1 MKAIL
6 NSLSEDEVERIHEA
20 SLRILKKTGVKILS
34 EKVRKLLAE
43 NGAEVNGAVVR
54 IPDSLVEESIKKA
67 PKKMT
72 LCAREPK
79 CDLKLPSSEF
89 RLLSTTGF
97 SPFITTNL
105 ETGERRKST
114 SSDVKDFA
122 VVGDYLDTVDF
133 FWPSVLPGEVSPPL
147 QELYSLAIAFE
158 NNRKHIQCS
167 CVTEKTAKWQIRLA
181 IAIVGGEEELKKRPI
196 FSTINCPIA
205 PLTFEEGACEAMIT
219 LAKAGIPTAPMTMVL
234 AATTAPATLAGT
246 LAMGNAEELAS
257 LVIVECANPGAPM
270 IYTSETAP
278 ANMKTGEINYNAP
291 QYLVISAA
299 SAQMARFYKIP
310 SLAADVL
317 LGEAPSDI
325 LSFERN
331 VLRAAMWFMCK
342 SDLSPSLGCR
352 DLAMSASLDQLILD
366 CEACEHARAY
376 LRRFQIND
384 DALALDLIHRVG
396 PGGHFLGER
405 HTVEHFKQE
414 IWSSELSDTFILD
427 SAAKGSFIVR
437 ARAKVTEILATHT
450 PPPVKDSIRK
460 EMEQILR
467 HAEKD
472 ILGDG

>member
-6 NSLSEDEVERIHEA
+6 NSLSQDEVERIHEA
-20 SLRILKKTGVKILS
+20 SLRILKETGVKVLS

-43 NGAEVNGAVVR
+43 NGAKVDGAIVK
-54 IPDSLVEESIKKA
+54 IPGSLVEGAIKKT
-67 PKKMT
+67 PKEMT

-89 RLLSTTGF
+89 RFLSTTGF

-181 IAIVGGEEELKKRPI
+181 TAIVGSEQELRKRPI

-205 PLTFEEGACEAMIT
+205 PLTFEEGASEAMVT

-234 AATTAPATLAGT
+234 SATTAPATLAGT

-257 LVIVECANPGAPM
+257 LVIVECANPGALM
-270 IYTSETAP
+270 IYTSEAAP

-299 SAQMARFYKIP
+299 GAQMARFYKIP
-310 SLAADVL
+310 SLAADVF

-352 DLAMSASLDQLILD
+352 DLAMSASLDQVILD

-376 LRRFQIND
+376 LRRFQLND
-384 DALALDLIHRVG
+384 DSLALDLIHEVG
-396 PGGHFLGER
+396 PGGHFLGEK

-414 IWSSELSDTFILD
+414 IWSRELSDTFILD
-427 SAAKGSFIVR
+427 PAAKGSFVER
-437 ARAKVTEILATHT
+437 ARAKVKEILTTHI
-450 PPPVKDSIRK
+450 PPPVEESVHK

-467 HAEKD
+467 DAKKD